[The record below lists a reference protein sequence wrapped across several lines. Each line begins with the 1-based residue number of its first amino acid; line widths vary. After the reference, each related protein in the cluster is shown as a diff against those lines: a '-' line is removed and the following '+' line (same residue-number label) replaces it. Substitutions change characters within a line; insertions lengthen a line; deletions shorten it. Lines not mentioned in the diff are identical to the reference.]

1 LEAWFTV
8 IAPGAVDRVDALVL
22 AMAVAT
28 SPSQL
33 AHSDDGQDSLPFEE
47 KEVMNIE
54 ITG

>member
-1 LEAWFTV
+1 
-8 IAPGAVDRVDALVL
+8 VDALVL

-28 SPSQL
+28 NPSQL
-33 AHSDDGQDSLPFEE
+33 AHSDDGQDSLPFEG